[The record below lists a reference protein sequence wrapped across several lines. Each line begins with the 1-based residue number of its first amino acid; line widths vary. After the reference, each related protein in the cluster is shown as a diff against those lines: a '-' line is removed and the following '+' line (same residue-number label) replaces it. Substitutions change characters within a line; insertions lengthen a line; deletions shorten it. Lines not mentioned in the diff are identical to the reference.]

1 MLKRFLLAGPIEI
14 PDDRFFVTI
23 PEGLTLVEM
32 QETLLSQLPDFN
44 PDELK
49 QAIEKNSETPSSLG
63 LTLSFIK
70 KASFSQIP
78 TMLMKHQLQMK
89 RAFFR
94 E

>member
-1 MLKRFLLAGPIEI
+1 MEI

-49 QAIEKNSETPSSLG
+49 QAIEK
-63 LTLSFIK
+63 F
-70 KASFSQIP
+70 
-78 TMLMKHQLQMK
+78 
-89 RAFFR
+89 
-94 E
+94 